1 MNVLAP
7 SLDPIPVRGQR
18 LINTQVFDA
27 EYYAAECG
35 KDFNSKAAAAQH
47 FVQYGMKAGLSFH
60 PLFDLGMFPA
70 PVRDRYKAGDVEFL
84 LNYLRSPASREHQWS
99 WLFDPAGLTDPS
111 ASGSVLLSRYRA
123 GKVRELVVPDK
134 LPGSAPGWL
143 EARALLIAHA
153 VNAKSCELAKKPLR
167 LTTWSEAAEHKWLRE
182 VEKTPAISA
191 GTGPIVSIVM
201 PVWNREVAV
210 TGAIES
216 VRQQSFKFWEL
227 IVVDDGSTDGT
238 REVVQSYARLDSRIR
253 LVEADHLGVCA
264 ARNRGIEEAEGEFL
278 AFLDSDNTWRPD
290 FLTNMHAG
298 LRNSGGKA
306 AYSAIRML
314 NAREEFTGQPITAA
328 QLLVRNYVDLNV
340 LVVQTSLI
348 RELGGFDTSLR
359 RWVDYDLVLRITE
372 TSSIEYFPFIGCDYV
387 DDHNEDRITRRESA
401 NWEYAVLG
409 RNVEDR
415 FVPDSVI
422 DWPRA
427 PSLSVVMRVTESI
440 DLAIRNI
447 RRIQESADPEL
458 TELIV
463 LDEVQGFRTSL
474 RLRAALAG
482 LPGLKYIKVPRRY
495 SEAISY
501 NIASRHAAG
510 GNLLFLKESVE
521 LRDGAI
527 EMLLDQLRDRS
538 VVAAQPL
545 VTDPAGVVVSAGAA
559 AHRNSLAVPLFRGL
573 NIADARRHSGR
584 AVDELA
590 TAVFMVRAEAF
601 ERLGRF
607 NTIFAGEAAVV
618 DFLRRLGTAGTGEF
632 VVEHAAVAVDHS
644 ADAFA
649 EQPPLAA
656 ADVAWLTPS
665 KEPVRPVEDHYR
677 EIGLD
682 IVAMTAPRTPK
693 LQPVVPM
700 VVRRASGSDP
710 AAGLRW
716 AIKIGADFSAGG
728 DRWGDVPYAADLAEA
743 LAARGQE
750 VVVDRAGAFGRPSNH
765 LDDVVVVIRGL
776 HPCDPQPGKTNILWA
791 ISRPDLITKEEL
803 LGFDVIFGASRIW
816 CAYVRSEWGI
826 EAHYLPQA
834 TNPRRFRPSSDEK
847 DCPVYDLTFVGG
859 PRKPIGRKIV
869 AECIG
874 LGQKVS
880 VWGPRWEQFI
890 PEEMVVADF
899 IDNDDLSG
907 VYGSS
912 RVVLNDHFEDMAKWG
927 FANNRLYDAVASGA
941 RVISDDVDGIDEI
954 FKGAVRTFASV
965 QQLAEILGD
974 PSGFPDDSEMTA
986 ISQMVRDEHNFDK
999 RAGTLLEAVRK
1010 HRDAGSDRSNDGPS
1024 PAL

>member
-1 MNVLAP
+1 MNVLTP
-7 SLDPIPVRGQR
+7 PLDPIPVRGQR
-18 LINTQVFDA
+18 LIKTQVFDA

-35 KDFNSKAAAAQH
+35 KDFISKASAAQH

-60 PLFDLGMFPA
+60 PLFDLGMFP
-70 PVRDRYKAGDVEFL
+70 PLVRDRYKAGDVEFL
-84 LNYLRSPASREHQWS
+84 LNYLRSPASREHLWS
-99 WLFDPAGLTDPS
+99 WLFDPAGLTDAS
-111 ASGSVLLSRYRA
+111 AVGSLLLSRYRA
-123 GKVRELVVPDK
+123 GKARELAVPDK

-153 VNAKSCELAKKPLR
+153 LNTKTYELGRKPLR
-167 LTTWSEAAEHKWLRE
+167 LATWSEAAERRWLQE
-182 VEKTPAISA
+182 VQTAPVVSA
-191 GTGPIVSIVM
+191 GTAPIVSIVM
-201 PVWNREVAV
+201 PAWNREVAIL
-210 TGAIES
+210 GAIES
-216 VRQQSFKFWEL
+216 VRQQSFKSWEL

-238 REVVQSYARLDSRIR
+238 REVVQSYARLDKRIR
-253 LVEADHLGVCA
+253 LIEADHLGVCA
-264 ARNRGIEEAEGEFL
+264 ARNRGIEEAQGEFL

-290 FLTNMHAG
+290 FLMNMHAG
-298 LRNSGGKA
+298 LKSSGGKA

-348 RELGGFDTSLR
+348 RELGGFDNSLR

-387 DDHNEDRITRRESA
+387 DDHNEDRITRKESA

-409 RNVEDR
+409 KNVQDR
-415 FVPDSVI
+415 FVPDSVV
-422 DWPRA
+422 DWLRQ

-447 RRIQESADPEL
+447 RRIQETADPEL

-482 LPGLKYIKVPRRY
+482 LSGLKYFKVPRRY

-510 GNLLFLKESVE
+510 ANILFVKESVE
-521 LRDGAI
+521 FRDGALD
-527 EMLLDQLRDRS
+527 LLLSQLRDLS

-545 VTDPAGVVVSAGAA
+545 ITDPAGVVISAGAA
-559 AHRNSLAVPLFRGL
+559 AHRNSLAIPLFKGL
-573 NIADARRHSGR
+573 NIADARRHSGT
-584 AVDELA
+584 AIDELA
-590 TAVFMVRAEAF
+590 TAAFMVRAEAF
-601 ERLGRF
+601 EQMGGF

-618 DFLRRLGTAGTGEF
+618 DFLRRLSIAGTGKF
-632 VVEHAAVAVDHS
+632 VVEHGAVAVDHS

-649 EQPPLAA
+649 EHAPLAA
-656 ADVAWLTPS
+656 ADIAWLS
-665 KEPVRPVEDHYR
+665 ASAEPVKPVEDHYR
-677 EIGLD
+677 EIGLE
-682 IVAMTAPRTPK
+682 IVAMTAPRAPK
-693 LQPVVPM
+693 LQPAVPT
-700 VVRRASGSDP
+700 VIRRISGSDP

-716 AIKIGADFSAGG
+716 AIKIGADFSTGG

-743 LAARGQE
+743 LTARGQE

-776 HPCDPQPGKTNILWA
+776 HPCDPQPGKTNVLWA

-816 CAYVRSEWGI
+816 CDHVRSEWGI
-826 EAHYLPQA
+826 DARYLPQA
-834 TNPRRFRPSSDEK
+834 TNPRRFRPTSTVEND
-847 DCPVYDLTFVGG
+847 PAYDLTFVGG

-869 AECIG
+869 ADCIE

-890 PEEMVVADF
+890 PADMVVADF

-912 RVVLNDHFEDMAKWG
+912 RIVLNDHFEDMARWG

-954 FKGAVRTFASV
+954 FRGAVRTFNSA

-974 PSGFPDDSEMTA
+974 PDGFPDESEMAA

-999 RAGTLLEAVRK
+999 RAETLLEAVRG
-1010 HRDAGSDRSNDGPS
+1010 HRIAVASRSNGGFASAP
-1024 PAL
+1024 